1 VSRRALCPASTGT
14 NVQHNGEHGRLREI
28 IVGVVEDHDGWRLRL
43 ATLNDI
49 DGLHSLAS
57 IPLVYRYLFD
67 GVAPERGFI
76 AGRVVQSLTSA
87 ASTGAGMWLL
97 ENSSARY
104 AGCVQL
110 RSELSARSAELTY
123 MLDPE
128 YWGQG
133 LAMRMS
139 WTAITQAFLSP
150 HIDSVVA
157 GADLPNTASFAVMKR
172 LGMQFRRNVRYPLGC
187 GVEYVIHRNDAGPT
201 PHPALIRLR

>member
-1 VSRRALCPASTGT
+1 MGLA
-14 NVQHNGEHGRLREI
+14 EHQ
-28 IVGVVEDHDGWRLRL
+28 DGWWLRL
-43 ATLNDI
+43 ATLD
-49 DGLHSLAS
+49 DLAGLHSLAS

-67 GVAPERGFI
+67 GAAPEREFI
-76 AGRVVQSLTSA
+76 AGRVAQSLTSA
-87 ASTGAGMWLL
+87 TGTGVGMWLL

-110 RSELSARSAELTY
+110 RPELSARSAELTY
-123 MLDPE
+123 MVDPD

-133 LAMRMS
+133 LAARMS
-139 WTAITQAFLSP
+139 WTAIVQAFLSP
-150 HIDSVVA
+150 HIDLVVA

-201 PHPALIRLR
+201 PHPVLIRLR

>member
-1 VSRRALCPASTGT
+1 M
-14 NVQHNGEHGRLREI
+14 
-28 IVGVVEDHDGWRLRL
+28 GVAEDQDDWRLRL
-43 ATLNDI
+43 ATLDDF

-67 GVAPERGFI
+67 GSPPDREFI
-76 AGRVVQSLTSA
+76 AGRVAQSLTSA
-87 ASTGAGMWLL
+87 ADTGVGMWLL

-110 RSELSARSAELTY
+110 RPDLPARSAELTY

-133 LAMRMS
+133 LAARMS
-139 WTAITQAFLSP
+139 WTAVTQAFLSP
-150 HIDSVVA
+150 RIDSVVA

-201 PHPALIRLR
+201 PLPTLIHLR

>member
-1 VSRRALCPASTGT
+1 MPNRR
-14 NVQHNGEHGRLREI
+14 EEI
-28 IVGVVEDHDGWRLRL
+28 IVGVAEDQDGWRLRL
-43 ATLNDI
+43 ATFDDI

-67 GVAPERGFI
+67 GAAPDREFI
-76 AGRVVQSLTSA
+76 AGRIAQSLTSA
-87 ASTGAGMWLL
+87 ADTGVGMWLL
-97 ENSSARY
+97 GNSSARY
-104 AGCVQL
+104 AGCVEV
-110 RSELSARSAELTY
+110 RPDLSARSAELTY

-133 LAMRMS
+133 LAVRMS

-150 HIDSVVA
+150 QIDSVIA

-187 GVEYVIHRNDAGPT
+187 GAEHIIRRNDAGPT
-201 PHPALIRLR
+201 PRPALIRLR